1 MTGNIKLQNSGF
13 LKDGTSE
20 CHILKLAWFGK
31 GRQDYVFWL
40 FLKVMGLNGRNLAFI
55 LNLYNL

>member
-31 GRQDYVFWL
+31 GRQDYVFWGV
-40 FLKVMGLNGRNLAFI
+40 FKGNET
-55 LNLYNL
+55 